1 MPASSVSGSPAPH
14 RLEIA
19 RAAERKPFMAKV
31 QYRRGI
37 MRAQVEVLDVS
48 VLGAKVE
55 CHDILRCGDV
65 IWLTLP
71 GLSPLEAVVAWAEGF
86 TFGCRFVRPLYAAV
100 FDALIERRRAEIG
113 W

>member
-1 MPASSVSGSPAPH
+1 MSGSSLPH

-19 RAAERKPFMAKV
+19 RAADRKPFMARV

-55 CHDILRCGDV
+55 CHDILQTGDV
-65 IWLTLP
+65 VWLTLP
-71 GLSPLEAVVAWAEGF
+71 GITALESVVAWVDGF
-86 TFGCRFVRPLYAAV
+86 KFGCRFVRPLHAAV
-100 FDALIERRRAEIG
+100 FDSIIARRQAELG